1 MITILGYIS
10 EEERGYVQA
19 LRELIPGVNLKITTK
34 TPALTSDISLTAKLA
49 GAAGVFVTVPEIGE
63 RLVAR
68 GANVTTK
75 YSQSDFAGSLVKCGS
90 MDVVLMD
97 DLSQIRTTSTGKHL
111 AARWLS
117 KITAKDAWPKTP
129 EFRYELCN
137 NPDKAKKAVEQ
148 LASADFIAYDIE
160 TIKHN
165 LYFDVI
171 GFTGVWISK
180 LAEQDGPLTY
190 TTRSFAFP
198 HSDEVM
204 QVLIQQVLQNPVKKI
219 AQNGKYDN
227 AYLIRWGM
235 PPVNWICDTAHFF
248 HSWYCELPKRLDFI
262 TAYCLRDVK
271 FWKDDGE
278 GSFAARAEYC
288 GRDTWATACTW
299 MSFMERAPDWAFRN
313 YVEEFTV
320 NPACILAEH
329 TGLDLVPEG
338 AARLREYSEKV
349 AFEHGVSIAKSV
361 GNISFNP
368 NSPKQVLA
376 LMHAL
381 GSKDLKDTKPP
392 TMDKFATR
400 HPLNQWFADNIKQY
414 KSAAK
419 VLSNYLKDS
428 VQLTDHA
435 GKVWPK
441 VFYCLNPHGTETGRL
456 ASKEH
461 HFWCGLQVQNIK
473 RDEDDEEA
481 VSVKE
486 QFAAPAGFYLG
497 EADYEQ
503 AESRDTAYLSGDP
516 ALIKAVDC
524 GKDFHSL
531 NASAF
536 FGVPYEEIYRDL
548 SYTDP
553 DGTEHLAG
561 VINKALRTLAKRVN
575 HGANYN
581 MGPGV
586 LLDTMGIRNCIKAK
600 MLLKLP
606 VAWSLLQVCEYL
618 LMRFS
623 STYHVMK
630 NDWYSHVVRCVRV
643 THMLTGPTGWTR
655 YCFGD
660 PSNKRVLNSYVAH
673 PPQSLNAKTLN
684 RAWKRVFREI
694 AMVERKD
701 FRLNAQ
707 IHDSILF
714 SYRVGR
720 IDLAHKVKK
729 LMEIPIQVTDPAGIT
744 RTLLVPSALKGEHRV
759 WAHLKDID

>member
-1 MITILGYIS
+1 MRTILGYIS
-10 EEERGYVQA
+10 EDERSYVQA
-19 LRELIPGVNLKITTK
+19 LRELIPGVNLKISTK
-34 TPALTSDISLTAKLA
+34 VPALTSDISLTAKLA

-63 RLVAR
+63 KLVDR
-68 GANVTTK
+68 GANITTK
-75 YSQSDFAGSLVKCGS
+75 YSQADFAGSLVKCGS
-90 MDVVLMD
+90 VDVVLMD
-97 DLSQIRTTSTGKHL
+97 DLSQIRTTTTGKHL

-117 KITAKDAWPKTP
+117 KITSPESWPRTP
-129 EFRYELCN
+129 EFRYEYAGD
-137 NPDKAKKAVEQ
+137 PTKAAKALE
-148 LASADFIAYDIE
+148 LLSTADYIAYDIE
-160 TIKHN
+160 TIKQN
-165 LYFDVI
+165 LFFDVI
-171 GFTGVWISK
+171 GFTGVWIAKRTELS
-180 LAEQDGPLTY
+180 GPLVY
-190 TTRSFAFP
+190 STRTFAFP

-204 QVLIQQVLQNPVKKI
+204 QELIQRVLQLPNKKI

-235 PPVNWICDTAHFF
+235 PPVNWTCDTAHFF

-262 TAYCLRDVK
+262 TAYSLRDVK

-299 MSFMERAPDWAFRN
+299 MSFMERAPDWAFAN
-313 YVEEFTV
+313 YIAEFTT

-329 TGLDLVPEG
+329 TGLELVPEG
-338 AARLREYSEKV
+338 AKRLREYSEKI
-349 AFEHGVSIAKSV
+349 AFSHGVSIATSV
-361 GNISFNP
+361 GDPAFNP

-381 GSKDLKDTKPP
+381 GSRDLKDTKPP
-392 TMDKFATR
+392 TMDKFANR

-428 VQLTDHA
+428 VCLTDHA
-435 GKVWPK
+435 GKTWSK

-461 HFWCGLQVQNIK
+461 HFWCGLQIQNIK

-516 ALIKAVDC
+516 ALIHAVDC

-536 FGVPYEEIYRDL
+536 FGVPYEQIYRDL
-548 SYTDP
+548 SYIDP

-561 VINKALRTLAKRVN
+561 VINKVLRTLAKRVN

-581 MGPGV
+581 MGEGV
-586 LLDTMGIRNCIKAK
+586 LLDTMGIKNVIKAK
-600 MLLKLP
+600 ALLNLP
-606 VAWSLLQVCEYL
+606 APWSLLQVCGYL
-618 LMRFS
+618 LSRFS
-623 STYHVMK
+623 ATYHVMK
-630 NDWYSHVVRCVRV
+630 NDWYSYVIRCVRV

-660 PSNKRVLNSYVAH
+660 PTNKRVLNSYVAH
-673 PPQSLNAKTLN
+673 PPQSLNAMALN
-684 RAWKRVFREI
+684 KAWKRVFREV
-694 AMVERKD
+694 ALVEKQD
-701 FRLNAQ
+701 FRLCAQ

-714 SYRVGR
+714 AYRQGR
-720 IDLAHKVKK
+720 LDLAYKVRD
-729 LMEIPIQVTDPAGIT
+729 LMEMPIAVTDPAGIT

-759 WAHLKDID
+759 WAHLKDIN